1 MTEDNRIVNA
11 LWVGRTL
18 SLIELLTLYSFTYHG
33 HIVHLWTYDTI
44 LTPLPPGVI
53 LKDANDI
60 IPESEIFYKKHKDP
74 VAGVGKGSIG
84 APFSDLF
91 RYKLLYEYGG
101 WWVDM
106 DVTCLKPLN
115 ISEPYF
121 FREHLILD
129 VIGNVLKCPKGSD
142 LMKRTYEEVK
152 TTCDENTVDWLLPN
166 KILNRHILEL
176 GLIHFKR
183 TGVSNI
189 DEWNETMEYI
199 RKKSEIPAA
208 WLVIHWTNEEFRMNK
223 IDKNHLRLANSTL
236 GSLLMKYNVPV
247 EKRKSLKVLRNEII
261 LLNPVKRTKEFIM
274 KIFYFFYSHII
285 YYFKDENE
293 RRRMRGE
300 KDEGKQD

>member
-1 MTEDNRIVNA
+1 
-11 LWVGRTL
+11 
-18 SLIELLTLYSFTYHG
+18 
-33 HIVHLWTYDTI
+33 
-44 LTPLPPGVI
+44 
-53 LKDANDI
+53 
-60 IPESEIFYKKHKDP
+60 
-74 VAGVGKGSIG
+74 
-84 APFSDLF
+84 
-91 RYKLLYEYGG
+91 
-101 WWVDM
+101 
-106 DVTCLKPLN
+106 
-115 ISEPYF
+115 
-121 FREHLILD
+121 
-129 VIGNVLKCPKGSD
+129 
-142 LMKRTYEEVK
+142 MKRTYEEVK

-166 KILNRHILEL
+166 KILNRHIHEL

-236 GSLLMKYNVPV
+236 GSLLMKYNVPL